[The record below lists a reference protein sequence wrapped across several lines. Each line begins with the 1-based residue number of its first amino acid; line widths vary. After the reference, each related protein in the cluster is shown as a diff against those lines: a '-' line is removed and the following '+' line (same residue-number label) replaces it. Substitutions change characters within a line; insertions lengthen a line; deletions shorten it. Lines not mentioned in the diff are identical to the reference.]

1 MSFFWLKKSKSKE
14 SSKLITSWS
23 NFLAL
28 RLRNSKPTT
37 CVPDN
42 RIRLDL
48 TSRIKPLIPASS
60 PLRSLDLEKLKQL
73 RILAGVEEDEGQKRK
88 KSEQNPG
95 LLSYK
100 NIGGD
105 GFLLTDGLATEI
117 VQMESGDQVSLTK
130 SYSKVPN
137 IISCRSK

>member
-1 MSFFWLKKSKSKE
+1 M
-14 SSKLITSWS
+14 T
-23 NFLAL
+23 
-28 RLRNSKPTT
+28 P
-37 CVPDN
+37 
-42 RIRLDL
+42 
-48 TSRIKPLIPASS
+48 RIKPLIPASF
-60 PLRSLDLEKLKQL
+60 PLTSLDLEKLKQL
-73 RILAGVEEDEGQKRK
+73 RILAGVEEEDEGQKRK

-130 SYSKVPN
+130 SYFKVPHIRIGPN
-137 IISCRSK
+137 KRGGKGTFFIYDVDEKIGGAFFSIYICEKMWR

>member
-1 MSFFWLKKSKSKE
+1 M
-14 SSKLITSWS
+14 
-23 NFLAL
+23 NG
-28 RLRNSKPTT
+28 P
-37 CVPDN
+37 
-42 RIRLDL
+42 
-48 TSRIKPLIPASS
+48 
-60 PLRSLDLEKLKQL
+60 
-73 RILAGVEEDEGQKRK
+73 LAGVEEEDEGQKRK

-130 SYSKVPN
+130 SYSKVVPN
-137 IISCRSK
+137 NRVGHNKRGYRTFFHLCR

>member
-1 MSFFWLKKSKSKE
+1 M
-14 SSKLITSWS
+14 T
-23 NFLAL
+23 
-28 RLRNSKPTT
+28 P
-37 CVPDN
+37 
-42 RIRLDL
+42 
-48 TSRIKPLIPASS
+48 RIKPLIPASS
-60 PLRSLDLEKLKQL
+60 PSTSLDLEKLKQL
-73 RILAGVEEDEGQKRK
+73 RILAGVEVEDEGQKRE

-130 SYSKVPN
+130 SYFKVPHIRIGPN
-137 IISCRSK
+137 KRGGKGTFFIYDVDEKIGGAFFSIYICEKMWR

>member
-1 MSFFWLKKSKSKE
+1 M
-14 SSKLITSWS
+14 
-23 NFLAL
+23 
-28 RLRNSKPTT
+28 
-37 CVPDN
+37 
-42 RIRLDL
+42 
-48 TSRIKPLIPASS
+48 TSRIKPLIPASA

-73 RILAGVEEDEGQKRK
+73 RILAGVEEEDEGQKRK

-137 IISCRSK
+137 NRVGHNKREYRTFFHLCR

>member
-1 MSFFWLKKSKSKE
+1 M
-14 SSKLITSWS
+14 
-23 NFLAL
+23 
-28 RLRNSKPTT
+28 
-37 CVPDN
+37 
-42 RIRLDL
+42 

>member
-1 MSFFWLKKSKSKE
+1 M
-14 SSKLITSWS
+14 
-23 NFLAL
+23 
-28 RLRNSKPTT
+28 
-37 CVPDN
+37 
-42 RIRLDL
+42 
-48 TSRIKPLIPASS
+48 
-60 PLRSLDLEKLKQL
+60 RSLDLEKLKQL
-73 RILAGVEEDEGQKRK
+73 RILAGVEVEDEGQKRE

-130 SYSKVPN
+130 SYFKVPHIRIGPN
-137 IISCRSK
+137 KRGGKGTFFIYDVDEKIGGAFFSIYICEKMWR

>member
-1 MSFFWLKKSKSKE
+1 M
-14 SSKLITSWS
+14 T
-23 NFLAL
+23 
-28 RLRNSKPTT
+28 P
-37 CVPDN
+37 
-42 RIRLDL
+42 
-48 TSRIKPLIPASS
+48 RIKPLIPASA

-73 RILAGVEEDEGQKRK
+73 RILAGVEEEDEGQKRK
-88 KSEQNPG
+88 KSEQNPD

-100 NIGGD
+100 NIGGN

-137 IISCRSK
+137 NREGPN

>member
-1 MSFFWLKKSKSKE
+1 M
-14 SSKLITSWS
+14 
-23 NFLAL
+23 
-28 RLRNSKPTT
+28 
-37 CVPDN
+37 
-42 RIRLDL
+42 

-73 RILAGVEEDEGQKRK
+73 RILAGVEKEEDEGQKRK

-117 VQMESGDQVSLTK
+117 VQMESGDQVSLIK
-130 SYSKVPN
+130 SCSKVPN
-137 IISCRSK
+137 NRVGPNKRVGREETNAN